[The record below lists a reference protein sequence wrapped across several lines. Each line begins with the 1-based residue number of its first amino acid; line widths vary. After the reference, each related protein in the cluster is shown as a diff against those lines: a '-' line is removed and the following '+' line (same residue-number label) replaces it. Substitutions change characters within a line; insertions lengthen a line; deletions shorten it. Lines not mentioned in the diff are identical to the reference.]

1 VKAQTID
8 IQECTGR
15 ILSSAIFRPG
25 GKKLLAK
32 GHILREEDIRVLQ
45 SEGMEQIW
53 VAELDADEVP
63 EDEAVCGI
71 AGEMACGCYEIQ
83 LAPGGRA
90 NLIATENC
98 CVLVDEELL
107 RQVNC
112 TSGLVIATTM
122 NFSFATAGQRI
133 ATVKSAPFAVS
144 KSDFEGSLNML
155 RARGPIM
162 QARPAR
168 GASVAVLYC
177 DPVNGD
183 RARVLFESVLR
194 QKLDRFGIR
203 AQTNLSVLENE
214 EHVSRG
220 MQHLLRSRPSILLVA
235 STTAPA
241 GPNDVVGRAMEKIG
255 CQIERF
261 LAPVEP
267 GNLLLMGY
275 KDDIPV
281 MSAPGCFRSLKPNVV
296 DLLLPPMLA
305 RYRVSTWEAACLSR
319 TAGSSPPG
327 NRLISR
333 RARRPKPP
341 LRAAKQSPGETH
353 AAHWSARRSDAS
365 WLALSAPKPH
375 TRALRDA
382 GL

>member
-1 VKAQTID
+1 MKAQTID

-32 GHILREEDIRVLQ
+32 GHILREEDIRILQ
-45 SEGMEQIW
+45 SEGMEHIW
-53 VAELDADEVP
+53 VAELDEDEVS

-71 AGEMACGCYEIQ
+71 AAEMACGSYQIQ

-90 NLIATENC
+90 NLIATEDC

-112 TSGLVIATTM
+112 TSGLVIATTL
-122 NFSFATAGQRI
+122 NFSYATAGQRI

-144 KSDFEGSLNML
+144 KSDYEGSRNVL
-155 RARGPIM
+155 RERGPIM

-168 GASVAVLYC
+168 GASIAVLFC
-177 DPVNGD
+177 DPINGD
-183 RARVLFESVLR
+183 RAKTLFESVVR
-194 QKLDRFGIR
+194 QKLERFGLR
-203 AQTNLSVLENE
+203 NQHTLAVLENE

-220 MQHLLRSRPSILLVA
+220 IQQLLRAKPSAVLIA

-267 GNLLLMGY
+267 GNLLLMAY
-275 KDDIPV
+275 KDDVPILA
-281 MSAPGCFRSLKPNVV
+281 APGCFRSLKPNVV
-296 DLLLPPMLA
+296 DLLMPPLMA
-305 RYRVSTWEAACLSR
+305 RYRVSTWELACL
-319 TAGSSPPG
+319 GHG
-327 NRLISR
+327 GL
-333 RARRPKPP
+333 
-341 LRAAKQSPGETH
+341 
-353 AAHWSARRSDAS
+353 
-365 WLALSAPKPH
+365 LS
-375 TRALRDA
+375 
-382 GL
+382 